1 MIGYAVFL
9 KNKEARIKIVKT
21 KKEDNDE
28 ALPTVNEILNPDTVA
43 QIEETGKRWLKYI
56 ATTVVVTVGAIK
68 VIDVLGDIA
77 VKRTPSADNEE

>member
-28 ALPTVNEILNPDTVA
+28 ALSTVNEILNPDTVA